1 MALTT
6 IADAASYDVDGYTF
20 RPLAVPSRGTK
31 ELAIWHLEAHPG
43 ASSTPHHHDREVIFV
58 VKTGAMAGT
67 VGDQD
72 VHAGP
77 GDAIIVP
84 GETMFS
90 LRNASTTEPATLTVV
105 ATVGMQAILDG
116 NVITPPWTV

>member
-1 MALTT
+1 
-6 IADAASYDVDGYTF
+6 
-20 RPLAVPSRGTK
+20 
-31 ELAIWHLEAHPG
+31 
-43 ASSTPHHHDREVIFV
+43 
-58 VKTGAMAGT
+58 MAGT
-67 VGDQD
+67 VGDHD
-72 VHAGP
+72 VEAGP